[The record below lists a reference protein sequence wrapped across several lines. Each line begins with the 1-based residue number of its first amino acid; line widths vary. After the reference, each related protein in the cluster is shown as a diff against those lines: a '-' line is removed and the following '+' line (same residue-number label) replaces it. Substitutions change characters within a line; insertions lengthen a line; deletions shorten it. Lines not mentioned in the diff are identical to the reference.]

1 MTEGLRSLGV
11 MTEAEYL
18 SLPESIRGPDRE
30 RVGVVE
36 LSDVRGEHAPRSVRV
51 ECRPEL
57 LKRAHGW
64 LEAVTERNGWS
75 GRVRSW
81 VEMARRSARR

>member
-1 MTEGLRSLGV
+1 MTADRRGISV
-11 MTEAEYL
+11 MTEEEYRA
-18 SLPESIRGPDRE
+18 LPEEIRGPDRE

-36 LSDVRGEHAPRSVRV
+36 LAGVRGEHAPSAVRV

-57 LKRAHGW
+57 LRRTHVW
-64 LEAVTERNGWS
+64 LEAVAERNGWT

-81 VEMARRSARR
+81 VETAGRRR